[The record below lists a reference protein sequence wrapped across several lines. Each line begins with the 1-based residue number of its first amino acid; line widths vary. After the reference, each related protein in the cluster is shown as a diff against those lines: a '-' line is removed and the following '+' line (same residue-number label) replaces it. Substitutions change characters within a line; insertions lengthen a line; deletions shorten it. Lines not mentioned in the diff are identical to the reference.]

1 MSIFR
6 RAAERRGTS
15 ADHLVVG
22 IGNPGEKYNRTRHN
36 LGFEVI
42 EELVSR
48 HGGDLRS
55 SRAER
60 ARVATV
66 TIADRR
72 VVLACPDT
80 FMNLSGESVRPMVK
94 RHGITDPGQVI
105 VIHDELD
112 LEPGRLKVKAGGSAA
127 GHNGLRSIADHLG
140 TKDFLRVRL
149 GVGKPPSK
157 AAGKDWVLK
166 RPSKADREIF
176 DREVER
182 AADAVETLVGSGLDS
197 AMNLYNRAS

>member
-6 RAAERRGTS
+6 RAAERRGTP
-15 ADHLVVG
+15 ADFLVVG
-22 IGNPGEKYNRTRHN
+22 IGNPGERYRNTRHN

-42 EELVSR
+42 DELVER
-48 HGGDLRS
+48 HHGSLRS

-60 ARVATV
+60 ARVDTV
-66 TIADRR
+66 SICGRR
-72 VVLACPDT
+72 AVLACPDT
-80 FMNLSGESVRPMVK
+80 FMNLSGESVRPMVQ
-94 RHGITDPGQVI
+94 RHGITDPAKI
-105 VIHDELD
+105 VVVHDELD

-140 TKDFLRVRL
+140 SQDFLRVRL
-149 GVGKPPSK
+149 GVGKPPHA

-176 DREVER
+176 DGEVSR
-182 AADAVETLVGSGLDS
+182 AADAVETIIGSGVEQ
-197 AMNLYNRAS
+197 AMSQFNAR